1 MNQLRRESFGE
12 KFFETL
18 KTRSPGSVDVRLPE
32 VTPTPQDGT
41 NPLQKALNDYQR
53 METELDRIR
62 EINRDL
68 SAANMALVAEVSML
82 REELERADGDRIRL
96 QAVSSTLLGRL
107 LAINDCI
114 AGAVRA
120 SIKDGIEAVAQ
131 AKPAPDLEGAA
142 QEVQAILQRSVP
154 MPLVKPDET
163 AQAAPR
169 PPEVDWSHKPQG

>member
-53 METELDRIR
+53 METELDRVR
-62 EINRDL
+62 ESNRDL

-82 REELERADGDRIRL
+82 REELERADSDRIRL

-131 AKPAPDLEGAA
+131 AKPDPDLEGAA
-142 QEVQAILQRSVP
+142 QEVQTILQRAAPTPVI
-154 MPLVKPDET
+154 T
-163 AQAAPR
+163 AAPGSPGAPR
-169 PPEVDWSHKPQG
+169 PPEVDWSPIPQG